1 MKLYG
6 KVQRR
11 IYLMKDSGRGPMLV
25 PDYRNIYSVYP
36 DKPTEIP
43 DDIAKMLLEQNPDI
57 LSKHPFL
64 EMEEKETEKPVKIP
78 KLSGTGHSGPS
89 DPSGPIGHVGISGY
103 IGYSGTSGHSETN
116 NPEKISKSQVL
127 EIPQPIKKESD
138 EQKPK
143 KEPIPEPELPK
154 GKPIGKS
161 PIPD

>member
-64 EMEEKETEKPVKIP
+64 VVEEKENKE
-78 KLSGTGHSGPS
+78 
-89 DPSGPIGHVGISGY
+89 
-103 IGYSGTSGHSETN
+103 
-116 NPEKISKSQVL
+116 PEKISKSQVL
-127 EIPQPIKKESD
+127 EIPLPIKKESD